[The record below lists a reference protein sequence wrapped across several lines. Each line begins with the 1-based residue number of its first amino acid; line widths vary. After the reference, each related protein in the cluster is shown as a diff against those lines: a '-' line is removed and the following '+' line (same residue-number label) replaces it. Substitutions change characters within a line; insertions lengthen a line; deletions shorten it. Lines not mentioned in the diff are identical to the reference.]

1 MLFRFCRTGYRNIDT
16 LLVNVSRR
24 YAKAAANAR
33 RNQNEAIDGDTCTK
47 GKPTLASHGWNHRK
61 TKGDYFFI
69 YPYENDNSPA
79 NERVDASFET
89 FRDFD
94 LNPTVCNH
102 LETMDIRKPL
112 EIQNLGIPKILQG
125 YNVLL
130 AAETGCGKT
139 LAYLLPLV
147 TKIIAWK
154 QTTERDMNCPLGL
167 IITPSRELTVQI
179 ALVLIKLSKHLDI
192 NTKIITG
199 GRTKKMMMDPPT
211 GRVDVLVC
219 SFGVISKL
227 STLGVYNL
235 KFVRLVVLDE
245 ADSLFHSTFEEKLRV
260 FMRRLFVGYFQ
271 ETSENELPTTAQ
283 LVLSSATVPSRLE
296 NVLHNIVNLESLEHV
311 TTKKL
316 HTILVPQKFIKL
328 IPSQK
333 PMELLKYIKPKVLSK
348 QRVIIFS
355 NRNATSTWVYLFL
368 QECGIKV
375 TNLHGDMPLRVRRGK
390 YGEFLN
396 GKTMV
401 LSTTNGGSRGLDTIM
416 VNHILN
422 YDFPLDT
429 SAYIHRC
436 GRTGRE
442 GTVGDCR
449 VTNFITRSSEVA
461 VVQKIE
467 MAVRKMK
474 PLPIFNLVGSDEVQ
488 EEEEEEMENNYIENI
503 IENLDN
509 PEDIP
514 Y

>member
-211 GRVDVLVC
+211 GRVDVL
-219 SFGVISKL
+219 
-227 STLGVYNL
+227 
-235 KFVRLVVLDE
+235 
-245 ADSLFHSTFEEKLRV
+245 
-260 FMRRLFVGYFQ
+260 VGYFQ